1 MAGVVDRKSFGG
13 LLRERRRTAGITQRE
28 LAQRAGVDF
37 SYISKIEN
45 DRIPPPAADTVVKLC
60 EILKTPAEE
69 LLARIGKIP
78 SDVQGQLG
86 ASAAA
91 QEFLRTVQGLAL
103 SEEEWRQLAT
113 TVRRFREGS
122 E

>member
-1 MAGVVDRKSFGG
+1 
-13 LLRERRRTAGITQRE
+13 
-28 LAQRAGVDF
+28 
-37 SYISKIEN
+37 
-45 DRIPPPAADTVVKLC
+45 VVKFC
-60 EILKTPAEE
+60 QILNIPAEE
-69 LLARIGKIP
+69 LLALIGKIP

-91 QEFLRTVQGLAL
+91 QEFLRTVQELAL
-103 SEEEWRQLAT
+103 SDEEWRELAT

>member
-1 MAGVVDRKSFGG
+1 MPEPTSFGA
-13 LLRERRRTAGITQRE
+13 LLREHRRAAGITQRQ
-28 LAQRAGVDF
+28 LADRAGVDF

-45 DRIPPPAADTVVKLC
+45 DRISTPAADTVVKLC
-60 EILKTPAEE
+60 EILHVPADE
-69 LLARIGKIP
+69 LLARGGKIP

-103 SEEEWRQLAT
+103 SDEEWRELAT
-113 TVRRFREGS
+113 TVRRLREGS
-122 E
+122 D